1 MSSSES
7 IDAKDAKSAEQAA
20 DEAECSDGMDSLQ
33 VTFNT
38 LILSMSTTVL
48 VQIGDAPTELFG
60 GEEPPPANLP
70 MAKHSIDML
79 ALLEEK
85 TQGNLDGEEERLLG
99 QLLYDLRL
107 RYVAACDKNKS

>member
-1 MSSSES
+1 MSSAES
-7 IDAKDAKSAEQAA
+7 IDAKDAKRAEQAA
-20 DEAECSDGMDSLQ
+20 DEAECNDGRDSLQ

-48 VQIGDAPTELFG
+48 VQLGDAPPGLFG
-60 GEEPPPANLP
+60 DEPPPPANLS

-85 TQGNLDGEEERLLG
+85 TQGNLSGEEERLIG

-107 RYVAACDKNKS
+107 RYVAACKRKS

>member
-1 MSSSES
+1 MNANES
-7 IDAKDAKSAEQAA
+7 IDANDAKQAEQAA
-20 DEAECSDGMDSLQ
+20 DNAECSDGKDSLQ

-48 VQIGDAPTELFG
+48 VQIGDAPAELFG
-60 GEEPPPANLP
+60 GEPTPPANLP

-85 TQGNLDGEEERLLG
+85 TQGNLSGEEERLLG

-107 RYVAACDKNKS
+107 RYVAACKKNC

>member
-1 MSSSES
+1 MNVNES
-7 IDAKDAKSAEQAA
+7 IDVNDAKEAEQAA
-20 DEAECSDGMDSLQ
+20 DEAECSDGTDSLQ

-48 VQIGDAPTELFG
+48 VQIGDAPAELFG
-60 GEEPPPANLP
+60 GEEPPPVNLP

-85 TQGNLDGEEERLLG
+85 TQGNLSGEEERLLG

-107 RYVAACDKNKS
+107 RYVEACKNRR